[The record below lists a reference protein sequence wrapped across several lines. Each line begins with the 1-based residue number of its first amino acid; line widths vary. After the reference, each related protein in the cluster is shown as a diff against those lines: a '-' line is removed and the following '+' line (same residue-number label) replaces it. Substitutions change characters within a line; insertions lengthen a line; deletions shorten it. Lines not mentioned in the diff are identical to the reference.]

1 MKSLMLSSILTVAL
15 AAASF
20 GQTAR
25 LQVIHNAADPA
36 AASVDV
42 YVNGSLLLDNFA
54 FRTATPFVDVPAGV
68 PLNIGIAP
76 GSSTSAGDTLRN
88 FTVTLEAGKK
98 YTAIANGVVGSGFAQ
113 NPDGMPVAFTLF
125 TADRARES
133 ARWQW
138 FVDVRAFHGATDAPT
153 VGLRVRG
160 AYSASLSNGLS
171 YGKFTSY
178 RSLLPGKYV
187 VDVTVNGGQTV
198 VASFEANLSG
208 LRGGA
213 AVVFASGFLNQS
225 ANQNGPAFGL
235 FAALPNGTVVPL
247 PSVEKARLQV
257 IHNAAD
263 PAAASVDVYVDG
275 SKLLDNFEFRKATPF
290 IDVPAGVIVNIGIAG
305 PNSSSAADTIVN
317 IPVSFKAGRKYIAV
331 ANGVLD
337 PNSFSANPD
346 GRAIGFQLFPTDDGR
361 ERGRYSW
368 LIDVGVLHGASD
380 APTVD
385 VRLRGIP
392 HLPLFN
398 DVTYGDFAPYRSIP
412 AWVYALQI
420 TPADGSSV
428 VATFLADLR
437 GLRGAA
443 AMVFASGFLNPSANQ
458 NGPAF
463 GLFAALPNGTVV
475 ELPALTSSQAA
486 AVPALSPEAE
496 EYFGVTETL
505 PREVALGQNY
515 PNPFNPT
522 TTIVFTLPE
531 AGFVSLKVY
540 NLIGQEVATLVDEAK
555 EAGSHSVTFNAEAL
569 TSGVYLYKL
578 QAAGTTVTKKFTLL
592 K

>member
-1 MKSLMLSSILTVAL
+1 MFRLVLMTLLMALSSAL
-15 AAASF
+15 SF
-20 GQTAR
+20 SQPAR

-54 FRTATPFVDVPAGV
+54 FRAATPFVDVPSGV
-68 PLNIGIAP
+68 PLNIGVAP
-76 GSSTSAGDTLRN
+76 GSSSSANDTLKN

-98 YTAIANGVVGSGFAQ
+98 YTAIANGVVGSGFAP
-113 NPDGMPVAFTLF
+113 NPDGLPIAFTLF
-125 TADRARES
+125 AADRARES
-133 ARWQW
+133 ARWSW
-138 FVDVRAFHGATDAPT
+138 FVDLRAFHGSTDAPT
-153 VGLRVRG
+153 VGLRIRG
-160 AYSASLSNGLS
+160 RYTTSLSEGLG
-171 YGKFTSY
+171 YGQFTSY
-178 RSLLPGKYV
+178 KSLLPGKYV

-198 VASFEANLSG
+198 VASFAADLSG

-213 AVVFASGFLNQS
+213 AVVFASGFLDQS

-247 PSVEKARLQV
+247 PSLSTARLQV

-275 SKLLDNFEFRKATPF
+275 AKLLDNFEFRKATPF
-290 IDVPAGVIVNIGIAG
+290 VDVPAGVTVNIGIAG
-305 PNSSSAADTIVN
+305 PGSTSAADTLKNIQIV
-317 IPVSFKAGRKYIAV
+317 FTAGKKYIAV

-337 PNSFSANPD
+337 PTVFTANPD
-346 GRAIGFQLFPTDDGR
+346 AQPIGFQLFATDDAR
-361 ERGRYSW
+361 EKSRYSW
-368 LIDVGVLHGASD
+368 LVDIAVLHGSTD

-385 VRLRGIP
+385 VKLRGLPFI
-392 HLPLFN
+392 PLFN
-398 DVTYGDFAPYRSIP
+398 DVTYGEFAHYKSFP
-412 AWVYALQI
+412 AWVYVLQL
-420 TPADGSSV
+420 TPGNSSAV
-428 VATFLADLR
+428 VAQYLADLR
-437 GLRGAA
+437 GLRGGSAL
-443 AMVFASGFLNPSANQ
+443 VFASGFFSPAANQ
-458 NGPAF
+458 DGPAF

-475 ELPALTSSQAA
+475 ELPALSSSQAS
-486 AVPALSPEAE
+486 AVPSLSTEAE

-505 PREVALGQNY
+505 PRDVALGQNY

-522 TTIVFTLPE
+522 TTIAFTLPE

-540 NLIGQEVATLVDEAK
+540 NLIGQEVATLVDETK
-555 EAGSHSVTFNAEAL
+555 EAGSYNMTFNAESL

-578 QAAGTTVTKKFTLL
+578 QAGGTVITKKFTLL

>member
-1 MKSLMLSSILTVAL
+1 MVRLVLSIFLTVL
-15 AAASF
+15 TAAISL
-20 GQTAR
+20 GQPAR

-42 YVNGSLLLDNFA
+42 YLNGSLLLDNFE
-54 FRTATPFVDVPAGV
+54 FRKATPFVDVPSGV
-68 PLNIGIAP
+68 PLNIGVAP
-76 GSSTSAGDTLRN
+76 GSSTSASDTLRN
-88 FTVTLEAGKK
+88 FTVTLAAGKK
-98 YTAIANGVVGSGFAQ
+98 YTAIANGIVGSGFAS
-113 NPDGMPVAFTLF
+113 NPDGLPIAFTLF
-125 TADRARES
+125 AADRARES
-133 ARWQW
+133 ARWSW
-138 FVDVRAFHGATDAPT
+138 FVDLRAFHGATDAPT
-153 VGLRVRG
+153 VGLHVRG
-160 AYSASLSNGLS
+160 KYSASLSDGLS
-171 YGKFTSY
+171 YGQFTSY
-178 RSLLPGKYV
+178 KSLLPGKYV

-198 VASFEANLSG
+198 VASFAADLSG

-213 AVVFASGFLNQS
+213 AVVFASGFLNQA

-247 PSVEKARLQV
+247 PSMATARLQV

-275 SKLLDNFEFRKATPF
+275 AKLLDNFEFRKATPF
-290 IDVPAGVIVNIGIAG
+290 VDVPAGVIVNIGIAG
-305 PNSSSAADTIVN
+305 PNSASAADTLKN
-317 IPVSFKAGRKYIAV
+317 IPVVFTAGKNYVAV

-337 PNSFSANPD
+337 PNSFAANPD
-346 GRAIGFQLFPTDDGR
+346 ARPIGFQLFATDDAR
-361 ERGRYSW
+361 EKGRYSW
-368 LIDVGVLHGASD
+368 LVDIAVLHGSTD

-385 VRLRGIP
+385 VKLRGLPYI
-392 HLPLFN
+392 PLFN
-398 DVTYGDFAPYRSIP
+398 DVTYGEITAYKSFP

-420 TPADGSSV
+420 TPGSSSTV
-428 VATFLADLR
+428 LATFLADLR
-437 GLRGAA
+437 GLKGGA
-443 AMVFASGFLNPSANQ
+443 AMVFASGFLSPAANQ
-458 NGPAF
+458 NGAAF

-475 ELPALTSSQAA
+475 ELPALSSKEAA

-496 EYFGVTETL
+496 EFFGVTETL
-505 PREVALGQNY
+505 PSEVALEQNY

-522 TTIVFTLPE
+522 TTIAFNMPE

-540 NLIGQEVATLVDEAK
+540 NLIGQEVATLVDETK

-578 QAAGTTVTKKFTLL
+578 QAAGTTITKKFTLL